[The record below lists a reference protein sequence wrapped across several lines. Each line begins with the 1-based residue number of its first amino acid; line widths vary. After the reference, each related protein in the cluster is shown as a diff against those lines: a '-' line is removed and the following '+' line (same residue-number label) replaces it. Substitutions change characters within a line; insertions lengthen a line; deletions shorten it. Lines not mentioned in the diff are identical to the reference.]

1 MSLRQEVLAL
11 YRRIHRLSRTW
22 KATNA
27 AETNDEK
34 AYIKDEARSL
44 FRQNKHLKDDSE
56 IHQCV
61 KEGEARV
68 ELALHY
74 NIPYPRGVHIPQ
86 NVLPLGKRKLKDQMK
101 FIQQSKP
108 IYIKSYK

>member
-44 FRQNKHLKDDSE
+44 FRQNKHV
-56 IHQCV
+56 CMFNYV
-61 KEGEARV
+61 V
-68 ELALHY
+68 
-74 NIPYPRGVHIPQ
+74 
-86 NVLPLGKRKLKDQMK
+86 
-101 FIQQSKP
+101 
-108 IYIKSYK
+108 